1 MPILW
6 IRQASPMT
14 IEVEDDDGSTLNRME
29 VPGLDV
35 RDSDW
40 RIEVGEGVG
49 RGRPFRMKR
58 VRGSGRGRGRDDG
71 EEHQLKIR
79 IE

>member
-1 MPILW
+1 MPIIW

-14 IEVEDDDGSTLNRME
+14 IEVEDDDGETLNRME
-29 VPGLDV
+29 VAGVDG
-35 RDSDW
+35 READW
-40 RIEVGEGVG
+40 KVEVGEGVG

-58 VRGSGRGRGRDDG
+58 VRGRGRDEQ

-79 IE
+79 ID